1 MSIGRTTA
9 VAKAVSAVS
18 WAVESTARL
27 ASRGAKGIIGAIKD
41 RKYYDV
47 DIVVDGVVSTEKT
60 KVTPDEISN
69 MLKAI
74 DYIPS
79 AQIIIRQRQR
89 GVVYESNN
97 AI

>member
-1 MSIGRTTA
+1 MNIGRTTA
-9 VAKAVSAVS
+9 VAKAVSAVG

-27 ASRGAKGIIGAIKD
+27 AAKGAKGIVGAIKD

-47 DIVVDGVVSTEKT
+47 DIVVDGVISTEKT

-79 AQIIIRQRQR
+79 AQIVIRQRQR

>member
-1 MSIGRTTA
+1 MSIGKTTA
-9 VAKAVSAVS
+9 IAKAVSAVS
-18 WAVESTARL
+18 WAGESVIRI
-27 ASRGAKGIIGAIKD
+27 ASKGTKSIVGAIKD
-41 RKYYDV
+41 KKYYDV
-47 DIVVDGVVSTEKT
+47 DIVVDGVISTEKT
-60 KVTPDEISN
+60 KVTPDEISD

-79 AQIIIRQRQR
+79 AQIVIRQRQR